1 MKIKLCWKFVISIS
15 VLLNIDIFRPS
26 QSEPAPPLLNCPYP
40 ECLSSHLSP
49 PPTPPPPPFPLPSQH
64 HYPVQWSFIQKEEL
78 REQDWCSLEPE
89 DHSLKRLSH
98 TGSRVSKKEK
108 IYFKSSPDANIHHN
122 HASSSSSSSVS
133 KTPAMSFKSPEPS
146 TLSRPLLFAQC
157 NKEAEVTEKTSFQ

>member
-1 MKIKLCWKFVISIS
+1 MECLLARRDWSKQNSDDYLISNSPAGLITTNLAGNIS
-15 VLLNIDIFRPS
+15 YENKTLLEVCHFNFCFTQHWYFQAQPVRARPS
-26 QSEPAPPLLNCPYP
+26 TA
-40 ECLSSHLSP
+40 
-49 PPTPPPPPFPLPSQH
+49 
-64 HYPVQWSFIQKEEL
+64 
-78 REQDWCSLEPE
+78 EQDWCSLEPE

>member
-1 MKIKLCWKFVISIS
+1 MGTVVAGPGMRQHCTGPTRSSQNSPALHCWS
-15 VLLNIDIFRPS
+15 VPTLNVFLPPFHLLPS
-26 QSEPAPPLLNCPYP
+26 LPPTLP
-40 ECLSSHLSP
+40 SSPSP
-49 PPTPPPPPFPLPSQH
+49 P
-64 HYPVQWSFIQKEEL
+64 HYPPQWSFIQKEEL